1 MIHVTTPC
9 PKCGAQMAGEA
20 EKLLEVV
27 VICPVC
33 GHRERVSERTVE
45 EIEKMMEERNG
56 RI

>member
-27 VICPVC
+27 VVCPAC
-33 GHRERVSERTVE
+33 GHRERVSARTVAA
-45 EIEKMMEERNG
+45 IVPMLAERNG
-56 RI
+56 SI